1 MLADFYFPRLLN
13 DMKIAVQKNHLRG
26 QILYRSMDLLKKR
39 RLYLN
44 KIIFRQF
51 FENQYFFWQKESDF
65 PKISFDK
72 SMWFWS
78 YTFLIIVFYNY
89 NFKIQ
94 LLKNTKFNYLLLS
107 KSENLWNFLKNNFPT
122 FLEICSKSERFHIV
136 VKNLK
141 FY

>member
-72 SMWFWS
+72 SM
-78 YTFLIIVFYNY
+78 
-89 NFKIQ
+89 
-94 LLKNTKFNYLLLS
+94 
-107 KSENLWNFLKNNFPT
+107 
-122 FLEICSKSERFHIV
+122 
-136 VKNLK
+136 
-141 FY
+141 